1 MAQPPD
7 LQDVAAPV
15 VARALTGASDTE
27 LLATFCERLVAV
39 GTPLR
44 RSFAITRTLHPVIG
58 GYLMEW
64 QRDTGRVGRSHWNRA
79 EEENGSEVWQRS
91 PLYHMLTTGAPHLR
105 QRLTAAAAPF
115 AFPLFDDLVA
125 EGATDYYAVT
135 TRFDG
140 TDAPWPFDGMLSSW
154 TSDHADGF
162 TDDHIALVD
171 GALPSFV
178 LAMKAVSAQ
187 AAAGTL
193 LEAYLGREVGGRV
206 LSGAIDRGSA
216 EAIRAVVWYAELQGF
231 TRIADTAPRAQ
242 LIPMLNDY
250 FAAMIG
256 PLHDHGGEV
265 LKLLGD
271 GLLAIFRLRGPGDPG
286 DACAAAIAAAEA
298 ARARV
303 EALNAERRAAGLPVS
318 HFTLALHLGEVLYG
332 NIGAPDRLDFTVV
345 GPTVNET
352 ARIQAMCRAIDRDT
366 VTSAAFAAAANAAGG
381 GAVDSAAAGGA
392 ERLVSLGRY
401 ALRGVRQPQELFTL
415 AAPEA

>member
-1 MAQPPD
+1 MAQPPQ
-7 LQDVAAPV
+7 LQDIVAPV
-15 VARALTGASDTE
+15 VARALAGAADTE
-27 LLATFCERLVAV
+27 LLAAFCERLVAAGV
-39 GTPLR
+39 PLR
-44 RSFAITRTLHPVIG
+44 RGYLIIRTLHPVIG
-58 GYLMEW
+58 GYLFEW
-64 QRDTGRVGRSHWNRA
+64 QRDTGTVERSHWDRGD
-79 EEENGSEVWQRS
+79 EGESSEAWQRS
-91 PLYHMLTTGAPHLR
+91 PLHHMLTTGAPTLR

-115 AFPLFDDLVA
+115 AFPLFDDLLA
-125 EGATDYYAVT
+125 AGATDYYAVT
-135 TRFDG
+135 TRFGD
-140 TDAPWPFDGMLSSW
+140 TDAPRPYDGMLSSW
-154 TSDHADGF
+154 TSDHPDGF
-162 TDDHIALVD
+162 TDDHIALID

-178 LAMKAVSAQ
+178 LAMKAVSTQ
-187 AAAGTL
+187 AVAGTL
-193 LEAYLGREVGGRV
+193 LETYLGREVGGRV

-216 EAIRAVVWYAELQGF
+216 EAIRAVVWYADLQDF
-231 TRIADTAPRAQ
+231 TRIADTSPRAQ

-250 FAAMIG
+250 FAAMIE
-256 PLHDHGGEV
+256 PLHGHGGEV

-271 GLLAIFRLRGPGDPG
+271 GLLAIFRLDGTS

-303 EALNAERRAAGLPVS
+303 EALNAERRAAGLPIS
-318 HFTLALHLGEVLYG
+318 HFMLALHLGEVLYG

-366 VTSAAFAAAANAAGG
+366 VTSAAFATAAANTASG
-381 GAVDSAAAGGA
+381 GAVAGAAAGGA